1 MCLRHRWKKMAD
13 GDGRMP
19 QSDMHPAPI
28 AGLLVLEMQPMEE
41 AAEQPVSTESPVVAA
56 SAQWTFH
63 ETRDLIRLVSENG
76 EIWDSRLP
84 EHSNI
89 ADIQRAWGRIAYQ
102 NGKSTLENKNRWKY
116 LRNYF
121 LRLVRRMGG
130 AKGEKGP
137 RTPKWE
143 HWDDFAFMV
152 PADISNLPHE
162 PTSMKRKRTSASDED
177 EEISNS
183 GSDAHRQ
190 TGDPMMMP
198 PALPMPEM
206 IATMPP
212 QMHHAMPPPQMFLR
226 MGLASIRRFSS
237 ALPPMAIGQVRE
249 TLQRHVSAL
258 QNPAALT
265 AKVPAYSALG
275 HSVDVGRDKVIIP
288 LKSKPEI
295 RLYYTNYKLFA
306 RLGMILEDLDTFAV
320 WIAYKHNQA
329 MSVPMGTPAHEPMC
343 IVTACVDKIDFH
355 DQDIQSDQ
363 DIEMHGH
370 VSWVGRSSIEVTMT
384 LKQKPY
390 DFHEPISLLT
400 AKFVMVSRSPSFQQ
414 SVANVPLALESAADR
429 EMFQAGLEAVQ
440 RRKHFERNSLL
451 AKPPSEQE
459 RFILHDIFLKTIDQK
474 HSSLRQ
480 RVLPEGHVWL
490 EDCKLKNSII
500 CFPVKRNLYG
510 KIFGGYLMRQAFEA
524 AWANAAIFSNGRPRL
539 RSLDD
544 VMFRKSVEV
553 GRLLLLSSQNYLNEE
568 LLRMGNVLWNAI
580 NAAGSALLLLCLLP
594 EFLSSLLFS
603 GLYGSICDSGT
614 LYSGRWS
621 GWAMHIFVLS
631 KVWELGDTVWLV
643 LRRRPVPFLHA
654 FHHTVVLLQVWI
666 SYRSTGA
673 VARWGVV
680 MNLALHTLMYS
691 YFVAQ
696 SLSPTVRRM
705 APFITAAQ
713 ITQFGTGCTILL
725 RALQYSWRGVKCD
738 TGTQELYFHLFLH
751 VAFLY
756 LFVGFFKKNY
766 TGRRDLC
773 SLRRVCYSIDRSI
786 QISVNA
792 EVLDVESGESE
803 TTNTFQFTFT
813 ADNDVPTVLPKSY
826 ADGMLYLEAKRHFEL
841 NKW

>member
-1 MCLRHRWKKMAD
+1 
-13 GDGRMP
+13 
-19 QSDMHPAPI
+19 
-28 AGLLVLEMQPMEE
+28 
-41 AAEQPVSTESPVVAA
+41 
-56 SAQWTFH
+56 
-63 ETRDLIRLVSENG
+63 
-76 EIWDSRLP
+76 
-84 EHSNI
+84 
-89 ADIQRAWGRIAYQ
+89 
-102 NGKSTLENKNRWKY
+102 
-116 LRNYF
+116 
-121 LRLVRRMGG
+121 
-130 AKGEKGP
+130 
-137 RTPKWE
+137 
-143 HWDDFAFMV
+143 
-152 PADISNLPHE
+152 
-162 PTSMKRKRTSASDED
+162 
-177 EEISNS
+177 
-183 GSDAHRQ
+183 
-190 TGDPMMMP
+190 
-198 PALPMPEM
+198 
-206 IATMPP
+206 
-212 QMHHAMPPPQMFLR
+212 MFLR

-553 GRLLLLSSQNYLNEE
+553 GRLLLLSSQSVVRFDDEAAFHWFYARRAHLFLLEAAYAYLLIYGPRLVRRHQNYLNEE